1 MKILA
6 LILSFVLLISCA
18 ESSFELA
25 DDSPLPHYFQIPDST
40 QRSEYRAEYKL
51 YQNKAELTLYFA
63 ADNKKLAEITGNSTV
78 HPKSKKH
85 KAKFESP
92 AFSVF
97 DFNGKKEFLALD
109 EEENEFYVVRENDI
123 VSHFDSIEN
132 STTETYEVNNDVE
145 LNDGEKWKA
154 NPETISGVQNLQILI
169 SDFDQ
174 TENSDSLSKLSNSLE
189 TEFKLIF
196 KNCTMTGAA
205 HDQLHNYLLPMLGM
219 MKKLKTPPLENQQ
232 EQLVKMVSYLLRF
245 DEYFN

>member
-1 MKILA
+1 MGATQYRRHSLNGGAHNIVVGIFTGKTNTRGLTMSSQYQGTI
-6 LILSFVLLISCA
+6 VLGRELLFHQSC
-18 ESSFELA
+18 
-25 DDSPLPHYFQIPDST
+25 PKNTRRT
-40 QRSEYRAEYKL
+40 QLRNL
-51 YQNKAELTLYFA
+51 H
-63 ADNKKLAEITGNSTV
+63 KKV
-78 HPKSKKH
+78 HPNSKKH

-232 EQLVKMVSYLLRF
+232 EQLVKMESYLLRF